1 MDAMK
6 TIKGVLSALIL
17 LTNTL
22 VMVVVLMVVAL
33 LKLLIPIQASRVF
46 FSKILVLIAESW
58 IAINSHGFRWIHGSK
73 IDTGSLP
80 ELSRDDW
87 YLVVA
92 NHQSVT
98 DIPVLQAV
106 FNRRI
111 PFLKFFLKQELIW
124 VPFLGLAWWALDFP
138 FMKRYSRETL
148 AKKPYLK
155 GKDMEATRK
164 SCEQF
169 KHFPTSVINFVE
181 GTRFT
186 PAKHNKQDSPYKH
199 LLKPKAGGVGFVLGA
214 LGEKMRTLLLVT
226 LVYEPKPPTM
236 WQYLSGDF
244 EKVQVKVE
252 KIAIPASLLQKN
264 YMTDAKFKQEL
275 FNWLEQM
282 WYKQDSNLSDFYGQS
297 DI

>member
-1 MDAMK
+1 MK

-148 AKKPYLK
+148 AKKPHLK

>member
-148 AKKPYLK
+148 AKKPHLK

-226 LVYEPKPPTM
+226 LAYEPKPPTM

>member
-1 MDAMK
+1 MK
-6 TIKGVLSALIL
+6 TFKGIVSACIL

-22 VMVVVLMVVAL
+22 VMVTLLMVAAL
-33 LKLLIPIQASRVF
+33 FKLLIPVAASRRF
-46 FSKILVLIAESW
+46 FSRILVVIAETW
-58 IAINSHGFRWIHGSK
+58 IAINSHAFRAIHGDKIKVDALPALSK
-73 IDTGSLP
+73 D
-80 ELSRDDW
+80 EW

-98 DIPVLQAV
+98 DIPILQSV

-148 AKKPYLK
+148 AKKPHLK

-164 SCEQF
+164 ACEQF
-169 KHFPTSVINFVE
+169 KTFPTSVINFVE

-186 PAKHNKQDSPYKH
+186 TAKHDKQNSPYQY

-214 LGEKMRTLLLVT
+214 MGEQMHTLLLVT
-226 LVYEPKPPTM
+226 MVYQPGPPSM
-236 WQYLSGDF
+236 WQYLSGHF
-244 EKVQVKVE
+244 EQVHVAVE
-252 KIAIPASLLQKN
+252 KIPIPASLLHKN
-264 YMTDAKFKQEL
+264 YMTDVKFKQEL
-275 FNWLEQM
+275 FNWLQEV
-282 WYKQDSNLSDFYGQS
+282 WYKQDSKLANYYGQS

>member
-1 MDAMK
+1 MK
-6 TIKGVLSALIL
+6 TMKGILSAIIL
-17 LTNTL
+17 LLNTL
-22 VMVVVLMVVAL
+22 VMVTVLMVVAL
-33 LKLLIPIQASRVF
+33 FKLIIPITGFRVF
-46 FSKILVLIAESW
+46 VSRILVALAETW
-58 IAINSHGFRWIHGSK
+58 IAINSRSFRWIHGDK
-73 IDTGSLP
+73 IQVDALP
-80 ELSRDDW
+80 VLSRDDW

-98 DIPVLQAV
+98 DIPILQSV

-148 AKKPYLK
+148 EKKPHLK

-186 PAKHNKQDSPYKH
+186 PAKHDKQNSPYQY

-226 LVYEPKPPTM
+226 LAYDPKPPTM

-244 EKVQVKVE
+244 EKVHVKVE
-252 KIAIPASLLQKN
+252 KITIPASLLQKN

-282 WYKQDSNLSDFYGQS
+282 WYKQDSKLSKFYGQS

>member
-1 MDAMK
+1 MK

-148 AKKPYLK
+148 AKKPHLK

-226 LVYEPKPPTM
+226 LAYEPKPPTM

>member
-1 MDAMK
+1 MK
-6 TIKGVLSALIL
+6 TIKGVVSTLIM

-22 VMVVVLMVVAL
+22 VMVSLLMVVAV
-33 LKLLIPIQASRVF
+33 LKLIIPIPAFRVF
-46 FSKILVLIAESW
+46 ISKILVVIAETW
-58 IAINSHGFRWIHGSK
+58 IAINSHSFRWIHGKKIKVTALPKLSK
-73 IDTGSLP
+73 
-80 ELSRDDW
+80 EDW

-98 DIPVLQAV
+98 DIPILQAV

-148 AKKPYLK
+148 EKKPELK
-155 GKDMEATRK
+155 GKDMESTRK

-169 KHFPTSVINFVE
+169 QHFPTSVINFVE

-186 PAKHNKQDSPYKH
+186 QAKHDKQNSPYQY

-214 LGEKMRTLLLVT
+214 MGEQMRTLLLVT
-226 LVYEPKPPTM
+226 LAYQPKPPGM
-236 WQYLSGDF
+236 WEYLTGDF
-244 EKVQVKVE
+244 DEVQVEVE
-252 KIAIPASLLQKN
+252 KIPIPASLLHKN
-264 YMTDAKFKQEL
+264 YITDVKFKQEL
-275 FNWLEQM
+275 FNWLEEI
-282 WYKQDSNLSDFYGQS
+282 WYKQDSKMSGFYGQS